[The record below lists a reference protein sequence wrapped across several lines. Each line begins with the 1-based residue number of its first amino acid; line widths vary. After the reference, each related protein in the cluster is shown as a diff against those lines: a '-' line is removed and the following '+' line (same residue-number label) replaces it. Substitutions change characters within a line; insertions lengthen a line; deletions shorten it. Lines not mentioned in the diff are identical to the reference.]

1 MVSVYES
8 LSTGRAVMF
17 PSPFALAI
25 LVSLL
30 WISTPLSAT
39 TLYTWRNADGSIMFT
54 DSPKGAPPDVQ
65 VRVWAEVESVPSP
78 PTPPLTPESESTPA
92 SDLPVL
98 VAPSAQP
105 VTQGEFAVQLA
116 EELALGEH
124 SDEDEAADLLSR
136 IRIAPRLGRWELDQS
151 MTPELTI
158 RLRKLTVA
166 SAAEG
171 WIAVTPEEGLLAFDT
186 TAAFLGVA
194 IPETADS
201 DTSDEDALFPVA
213 DTPPLV
219 YVVAPPAAV
228 FPYYVWQP
236 WPGGY
241 WWNGVIVSGVFV
253 LDVDRFIAHR
263 HKHRRHYDAALAP
276 DRIGHR
282 VQRQVAKSP
291 HVFKDAS
298 RPDRH
303 WRPAGSNGSTTS
315 SRVRVLAQ
323 RSSAETNTTRQPASV
338 HRNKRPRSAIVT
350 SGAMA
355 NQPAFSTL
363 RSSRI
368 ERHGESA
375 GRSHGKGRGFSRH

>member
-1 MVSVYES
+1 
-8 LSTGRAVMF
+8 MF

-30 WISTPLSAT
+30 SISTPVSAT
-39 TLYTWRNADGSIMFT
+39 TLYTWRDADGSIMFT
-54 DSPKGAPPDVQ
+54 DSPRGAPPDVQ
-65 VRVWAEVESVPSP
+65 VRVWAKVESVPSP
-78 PTPPLTPESESTPA
+78 PTPPVTPALESTPVP
-92 SDLPVL
+92 DPPVIG
-98 VAPSAQP
+98 AQSAQP
-105 VTQGEFAVQLA
+105 VTQGEFAVHLA

-136 IRIAPRLGRWELDQS
+136 IRIAPRLGRWELDQP
-151 MTPELTI
+151 MTPELTL
-158 RLRKLTVA
+158 RLRNLTVA

-186 TAAFLGVA
+186 TAALLGVT
-194 IPETADS
+194 IPETVDS
-201 DTSDEDALFPVA
+201 DASDEDALLPVA

-219 YVVAPPAAV
+219 YVAEPPVAV
-228 FPYYVWQP
+228 SPYYVWQP

-253 LDVDRFIAHR
+253 LDVDRFVTHR
-263 HKHRRHYDAALAP
+263 HQHRRHHDAALAP

-282 VQRQVAKSP
+282 VQRHVAKSR

-303 WRPAGSNGSTTS
+303 WRPAGSNGSTPS
-315 SRVRVLAQ
+315 PRVRVLAPGS
-323 RSSAETNTTRQPASV
+323 RPDDTNPTRQPASV
-338 HRNKRPRSAIVT
+338 HRNKRPRSSIVT
-350 SGAMA
+350 SDATA
-355 NQPAFSTL
+355 NRPTFSTH

-368 ERHGESA
+368 ERHGEGA
-375 GRSHGKGRGFSRH
+375 RPSHVGGRGFSRN